1 MNTLNTI
8 SVDATPL
15 SSDQASLRRMQWRCR
30 RGMLEL
36 DLVFTPFVQRHLP
49 ALSKAQI
56 SALDDLLEMP
66 DNALWNLLTEPR
78 PGNDVAK
85 QQVLD
90 MLMPGRVAPGK
101 VDQQ

>member
-1 MNTLNTI
+1 MNTI
-8 SVDATPL
+8 SAISMEATPL

-56 SALDDLLEMP
+56 SALDTLLDMP
-66 DNALWNLLTEPR
+66 DNALWNLPTDPNLESDAAR
-78 PGNDVAK
+78 Y
-85 QQVLD
+85 QVLS
-90 MLMPGRVAPGK
+90 MLMSGMSASDRP
-101 VDQQ
+101 DQA

>member
-1 MNTLNTI
+1 MNTVSTI

-49 ALSKAQI
+49 ALSKSQI
-56 SALDDLLEMP
+56 SALDTLLDMP
-66 DNALWNLLTEPR
+66 DNALWSLLTAPNLESDIAR
-78 PGNDVAK
+78 H
-85 QQVLD
+85 QVLS
-90 MLMPGRVAPGK
+90 MLMPGMPASDK
-101 VDQQ
+101 LDQA